1 MSGEPRALALVL
13 AAGRG
18 ERLGYGEPKALVA
31 LAGRPMVEWSVAALA
46 KASCVDEIVL
56 ALPADRLGAAPAGVV
71 AVAGGATRSE
81 SVRAALAA
89 AGSDAEV
96 VVVHDAAR
104 PLATPELFARA
115 VAELARAGAD
125 AVVAAVAVGD
135 TIKQVCGPQ
144 QRAVE
149 RTLDRSLLWAAQTPQ
164 VFRRRALEM
173 ALQAPEDLITAATD
187 DAWLVERLGGTVI
200 VLPSCAENF
209 KVTTAL
215 DLRLAEL
222 LLGERESAQ

>member
-1 MSGEPRALALVL
+1 VAGERPTLALVV

-18 ERLGYGEPKALVA
+18 ERLGYGGPKALVQ
-31 LAGRPMVEWSVAALA
+31 LAGRPMLEWSVAALRQVP
-46 KASCVDEIVL
+46 CVDEIVV
-56 ALPADRLGAAPAGVV
+56 ALPAERLDAAPDGVV

-81 SVRAALAA
+81 SVRAALSAA
-89 AGSDAEV
+89 ASDADV
-96 VVVHDAAR
+96 VLVHDAAR

-115 VAELARAGAD
+115 VDELARADAD

-135 TIKQVCGPQ
+135 TIKQVSGAG
-144 QRAVE
+144 RSVE

-164 VFRRRALEM
+164 VFRRRALDM
-173 ALQAPEDLITAATD
+173 ALRAPVELVTAATD
-187 DAWLVERLGGTVI
+187 DAWLVERMGGSVV
-200 VLPSCAENF
+200 VLPAHAENF

-222 LLGERESAQ
+222 LLSERGAVR